1 MLLSALTVLATT
13 SIGAL
18 AAERRA
24 AAQSWTST
32 ADGRYKLSSYDAPV
46 IGGGNPG
53 LDNWKFTIRESA
65 LKQEIKGFGAAVT
78 DGTVTAFNRL
88 SSGQRAEVL
97 RDLTTDSGI
106 NFNLM
111 RHTIASSDLSG
122 DPAYTYDDNGGNPD
136 PNMYGFNLGDRGYAM
151 ADMLAE
157 MRRLQGNMT
166 IIGSP
171 WAPPA
176 WMQLDHTLTET
187 TYQNNLNHDYV
198 DAYAKYFVRYIQEYE
213 KRGAHVDAITIQNE
227 PFNSRTDMPTMYI
240 YADES
245 GALIRDNVGPA
256 LRNAGL
262 PTDIWAFDHN
272 TNDYFYPQTVF
283 NMNRNLVNTAAW
295 HCYSGNDQ
303 SHWEPLTRFHNEFPN
318 SEQYMTECWT
328 AVGTTDW
335 KHTSN
340 YHMMPLQNWAN
351 GIISWALGSYT
362 GGGPTISGGSAC
374 HICTGLVTVDPN
386 GGGYKKEIDYYIA
399 GQYSKFIPKGSH
411 VLEGTGSY
419 LFGDGTGLLSVATL
433 NPDGSRTVV
442 IQNNY
447 GHDIFVQVD
456 TEREGNTWNA
466 RVPGSSVT
474 TWVLP

>member
-1 MLLSALTVLATT
+1 MLLSALTVLAATT
-13 SIGAL
+13 GTL
-18 AAERRA
+18 AIERRA
-24 AAQSWTST
+24 SAQAWTSS

-46 IGGGNPG
+46 VGGGNPG

-65 LKQEIKGFGAAVT
+65 LKQEIKGFGACVT

-88 SSGQRAEVL
+88 SDGQRSQLL
-97 RDLTTDSGI
+97 REITTDAGI

-136 PNMYGFNLGDRGYAM
+136 PNMNGFNLGGRGNAM
-151 ADMLAE
+151 ADMVAE

-166 IIGSP
+166 VLGSP

-187 TYQNNLNHDYV
+187 TQNNNLNHDYV
-198 DAYAKYFVRYIQEYE
+198 DAYGKYFARYIQEYE
-213 KRGAHVDAITIQNE
+213 KRGAHIDAITIQNE
-227 PFNSRTDMPTMYI
+227 PFNSRTEMPTMYI

-256 LRNAGL
+256 LDNAGISA
-262 PTDIWAFDHN
+262 DIWAFDHN

-283 NMNRNLVNTAAW
+283 NMNKGRVNSAAW

-303 SHWEPLTRFHNEFPN
+303 SHWEPLTRFHNEFPG

-328 AVGTTDW
+328 AVGITDW

-340 YHMMPLQNWAN
+340 FNMMPLQNWAN

-362 GGGPTISGGSAC
+362 GGGPSISGGSAC
-374 HICTGLVTVDPN
+374 HQCTGLVTVDPN
-386 GGGYKKEIDYYIA
+386 GGGYKKEIDYYIM
-399 GQYSKFIPKGSH
+399 GQYSKWIPKGAH

-419 LFGDGTGLLSVATL
+419 LFDDDTGLLSVATL

-447 GHDIFVQVD
+447 NHDIFVQVD
-456 TEREGNTWNA
+456 TEREGDSWNA